1 MLTRIISGIIASAV
15 LIVVLLLPSYVLAIA
30 AIAASIIG
38 LFEFSNA
45 MKKKNINIDLPVS
58 IISAVIIMGKAYGFT
73 IPVDFFPELSEFLTK
88 IFAANNQMH
97 FIF

>member
-38 LFEFSNA
+38 LLNF
-45 MKKKNINIDLPVS
+45 
-58 IISAVIIMGKAYGFT
+58 
-73 IPVDFFPELSEFLTK
+73 
-88 IFAANNQMH
+88 QMP
-97 FIF
+97 